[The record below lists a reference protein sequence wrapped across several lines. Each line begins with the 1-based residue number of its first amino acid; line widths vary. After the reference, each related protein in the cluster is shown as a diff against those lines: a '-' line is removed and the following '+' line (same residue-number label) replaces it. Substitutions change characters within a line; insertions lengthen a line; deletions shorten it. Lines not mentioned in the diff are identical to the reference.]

1 MVTEAIYRRA
11 CACVQLTFKEY
22 LVRLALPKPRAN
34 PVLGPTTS
42 VDLSSPTTTER
53 SPKVWLTPHELRL
66 SLAFEALDAQ
76 GVGVVGAGDLTEVK
90 RVPRIPR
97 EFPDASVA
105 SVRAR
110 APSVVQIRWP
120 VLIHAW
126 PTSRRHREA
135 RFRLRTQSG

>member
-97 EFPDASVA
+97 EFPDASVVPA
-105 SVRAR
+105 SVL
-110 APSVVQIRWP
+110 APPASSRSVG
-120 VLIHAW
+120 LC
-126 PTSRRHREA
+126 
-135 RFRLRTQSG
+135 